1 MQEQQAS
8 DLHQPETT
16 AAALATLSDLGT
28 QGAIMAGGTWIMR
41 APLRQEPMA
50 RTYVATWRIP
60 ALHRI
65 EITGTH
71 VRIGSGI
78 THAGL
83 AEELRGVSELQ
94 GLVTAAGSS
103 ANPAVR
109 EAATLGGNLCTSGF
123 YAADLVPALLCQNA
137 EVEIET
143 LHDRQRMDLQAFLK
157 VRETLPAYLLTD
169 VLIPRRPVISAHARL
184 PLRKAGDYP
193 VAIVSV
199 AVERRTDGTIGDVAI
214 GVGSVEMTARR
225 WKNLEEAVSG
235 LPLDPRRIEEYA
247 TRLAEE
253 FIGRDGPETPG
264 WYRVQVLP
272 TLVRRAFENLEKLS
286 PEEGRHV
293 DPH

>member
-1 MQEQQAS
+1 MS
-8 DLHQPETT
+8 DLYQPVTI
-16 AAALATLSDLGT
+16 AAALAALSDLGA
-28 QGAIMAGGTWIMR
+28 QGAVMAGGTWIMR

-60 ALHRI
+60 TLHQI
-65 EITGTH
+65 EITETH

-83 AEELRGVSELQ
+83 AEELHEILELR
-94 GLVTAAGSS
+94 GLVAAASGS

-109 EAATLGGNLCTSGF
+109 QVATLGGNICTSGF

-137 EVEIET
+137 EVDVET
-143 LHDRQRMDLQAFLK
+143 LQDRQRMSLQTFLE
-157 VRETLPAYLLTD
+157 VRGALPAYLLTG

-193 VAIVSV
+193 VTIVSA
-199 AVERRTDGTIGDVAI
+199 AVERRADGTIGDAAI

-225 WKNLEEAVSG
+225 WRRLEEAVLG
-235 LPLDPRRIEEYA
+235 LPLNARRIEKCA
-247 TRLAEE
+247 TDLAEE

-272 TLVRRAFENLEKLS
+272 ALVRRAFENLEKLS